1 MLPYLV
7 SFVCGLG
14 IAYLIYVRF
23 LMVPFYHWLM
33 VKIHQAVSEVKKD
46 LFKEAIKSIESL
58 AGDQKANVLE
68 VGVGAGENFRHFP
81 LGSSVTLLDKTEQF
95 MPFLTGKSTYY
106 RVVLFTELTRS
117 ILCFKRVVQGK
128 V

>member
-1 MLPYLV
+1 MLHYLV

-33 VKIHQAVSEVKKD
+33 VKIHQTVSEVKKD

-58 AGDQKANVLE
+58 AGDQKPNVLE

-95 MPFLTGKSTYY
+95 MPFLTGNWNNSRIVSFAK
-106 RVVLFTELTRS
+106 LTWS
-117 ILCFKRVVQGK
+117 ILGFLRVFQGK
-128 V
+128 A